1 MFEKNNL
8 HSSIINSDQLHRPT
22 EIDNIFTKTKTLMQQ
37 ADLIKEGDATAR
49 YIDDYTGKSS
59 EVVHRACNDYN

>member
-1 MFEKNNL
+1 M
-8 HSSIINSDQLHRPT
+8 INSDQLYRRT

-37 ADLIKEGDATAR
+37 ADLIRGGDSTAR

-59 EVVHRACNDYN
+59 EVVHIACNDYN